1 MGLAES
7 WRVTVQDQ
15 NEWGQDDASRK
26 ERHRGDTS
34 LTVAES
40 GVASKMVES
49 EEVAVSASGSLTCT
63 YCVPSTTLMGL
74 LPRLGAVVGEEC
86 GRAGVS

>member
-1 MGLAES
+1 ME
-7 WRVTVQDQ
+7 VTVQDQ
-15 NEWGQDDASRK
+15 NEWEEDDASRK
-26 ERHRGDTS
+26 ERHRGDRS

-40 GVASKMVES
+40 GVASEMVES
-49 EEVAVSASGSLTCT
+49 EEVAVSASGTLMCR

-74 LPRLGAVVGEEC
+74 LPSLGAMAGKEG